1 MAETSEPIYTKE
13 QAGILTAVAAL
24 QTELRLSREQQAK
37 DNELFRD
44 QASKD
49 NTAIMTRL
57 DKLGELVG
65 KHSEWIAGK
74 GPLCQAH
81 LEKLEAIEG
90 MVKANKADIE
100 TLQATVEET
109 KGFLNGARGAWK
121 LIAIISTL
129 IGSAI
134 SGTVAFVYH
143 ITHLLPTTPKVP

>member
-74 GPLCQAH
+74 VPICQVHFDRLTALETQAH
-81 LEKLEAIEG
+81 
-90 MVKANKADIE
+90 
-100 TLQATVEET
+100 ET
-109 KGFLNGARGAWK
+109 KDTLETQAALIEEVRGIWK
-121 LIAIISTL
+121 GVRLIAVVATL

-134 SGTVAFVYH
+134 TGAVAFVYH
-143 ITHLLPTTPKVP
+143 ITHLIPTTPKVP